1 MKPFDTLIR
10 LAEEGLDQKR
20 RVLAQLEG
28 RLDQARADRQAI
40 EDELAREQQQA
51 GGDGGGDDGGDIGGD
66 LGGIGMFAYGAYAA
80 EVIRRRARADALIEA
95 ANTQAEAAREEVR
108 LAFAELKR
116 YQITHEKKLADLER
130 QRAARE
136 QAELDEIAQNLDR
149 RKGDRL

>member
-28 RLDQARADRQAI
+28 RLDQARSARQAI

-51 GGDGGGDDGGDIGGD
+51 GRGGGDDAGGDVAS
-66 LGGIGMFAYGAYAA
+66 GGIAMFAYGAYAA

-95 ANTQAEAAREEVR
+95 VNAQAEAAREEVR

-116 YQITHEKKLADLER
+116 YQITHDKKLADLER
-130 QRAARE
+130 ERAARE

>member
-28 RLDQARADRQAI
+28 RLDQARADRQVI
-40 EDELAREQQQA
+40 EDELAREQRQA
-51 GGDGGGDDGGDIGGD
+51 GGDGADAGADVGEDIRD
-66 LGGIGMFAYGAYAA
+66 IGMFAYGAYAA
-80 EVIRRRARADALIEA
+80 EVIRRRARADARIEA
-95 ANTQAEAAREEVR
+95 ANAEAEAAREEVR

-136 QAELDEIAQNLDR
+136 QAELDEIAQNMDR
-149 RKGDRL
+149 RKNDRL

>member
-28 RLDQARADRQAI
+28 RLDQARSDRQAI

-51 GGDGGGDDGGDIGGD
+51 GGAGGDEVGGDVASGGVA
-66 LGGIGMFAYGAYAA
+66 MFAYGAYAA
-80 EVIRRRARADALIEA
+80 EVIRRRARADAVIEA
-95 ANTQAEAAREEVR
+95 VNAQAEAAREEVR

-116 YQITHEKKLADLER
+116 YQITHDKKLADLER
-130 QRAARE
+130 ERAARE
-136 QAELDEIAQNLDR
+136 QAEMDEIAQNLDR

>member
-1 MKPFDTLIR
+1 VKPFDTLIR

-28 RLDQARADRQAI
+28 RLDQARSDRQAI

-51 GGDGGGDDGGDIGGD
+51 GGAGGDEVGGDVASGGVA
-66 LGGIGMFAYGAYAA
+66 MFAYGAYAA
-80 EVIRRRARADALIEA
+80 EVIRRRARADAVIEA
-95 ANTQAEAAREEVR
+95 VNAQAEAAREEVR

-116 YQITHEKKLADLER
+116 YQITHDKKLADLER
-130 QRAARE
+130 ERAARE
-136 QAELDEIAQNLDR
+136 QAEMDEIAQNLDR